1 MTKGYH
7 DLSHHGHKE
16 ENIKQLSLIDQVH
29 LRSWG
34 RFVEKLKSTKEADG
48 RTMLDST
55 IPMLGSGLGDGARHN
70 NENLP
75 LIMAG
80 GGWQQ
85 ETQRAHLLAHRG
97 SGGEGGGSVRFGRI
111 FLKTRT

>member
-1 MTKGYH
+1 MCIR
-7 DLSHHGHKE
+7 DS
-16 ENIKQLSLIDQVH
+16 

-55 IPMLGSGLGDGARHN
+55 ITMLGSGMGDGARHN

-80 GGWQQ
+80 GGWRHGSHINAFKRQKLNSLYL
-85 ETQRAHLLAHRG
+85 TILQRLG
-97 SGGEGGGSVRFGRI
+97 V
-111 FLKTRT
+111 KTRKFNTAETSFTGLK